1 MNQAFIYLFFLDS
14 RAKHAFFFSPLRL
27 EKLRVAGTHLCIYF
41 TVGSDKLCVRQYR
54 CGKLS
59 YCNNNNKTKEM

>member
-1 MNQAFIYLFFLDS
+1 MFCF
-14 RAKHAFFFSPLRL
+14 FFFSLKSL
-27 EKLRVAGTHLCIYF
+27 KLRVAGTHLCIYF
-41 TVGSDKLCVRQYR
+41 TVGSDKLCDRQCR